1 MNAGFFKAVGF
12 LLILASLG
20 LISDALAASA
30 SSAVPKAKQGAETRG
45 YVVATSHDE
54 IVEMAKKEGKVRALA
69 SHEPVSIKNLAAAF
83 RKKYPFLD
91 VHLEEVTGADAAQR
105 LLLELE
111 AGHPTGWDATYVP
124 QDFYKEYLP
133 HMKRFDIIGMAA
145 RGVLRIPPQI
155 IDPVHRN
162 MVIVANNTAVLAY
175 NKRMISAEKIP
186 NAWEGFLSPEFKGRK
201 FATDVRPLYVGAG
214 LVPVW
219 GLEKTLEFARK
230 FAAQEPIWVRGST
243 RGMLAMIA
251 GQYPIF
257 VAPTIGAFQR
267 ALARDPTK
275 SVAYKVVEPVPI
287 SSKPDGILATAAN
300 PYSALLWMEFQASPE
315 AQKIIDEEHQGSAII
330 TGTFQERL
338 TRGKERSLQD
348 WGHLSEMNGYTKK
361 VVEAFG
367 FPTPTEI
374 K

>member
-1 MNAGFFKAVGF
+1 MKAGLFKAVGF
-12 LLILASLG
+12 FVILTSSG

-30 SSAVPKAKQGAETRG
+30 GPALLKAKQEAETRD
-45 YVVATSHDE
+45 YVFAASHDE

-69 SHEPVSIKNLAAAF
+69 SHEPVSIKNLVAAF

-91 VHLEEVTGADAAQR
+91 AHVEEVTGADAAQR
-105 LLLELE
+105 LLLELK
-111 AGHPTGWDATYVP
+111 AGHPTGWDATFVP
-124 QDFYKEYLP
+124 QDFYREYLP
-133 HMKRFDIIGMAA
+133 YMKKFDILGMVEQ
-145 RGVLRIPPQI
+145 RVLRIPPQI

-175 NKRMISAEKIP
+175 NKKMISVEKIP
-186 NAWEGFLSPEFKGRK
+186 DAWEGFLKPEFKGRK
-201 FATDVRPLYVGAG
+201 FATDIRPLYVGTG
-214 LVPVW
+214 LVPAW
-219 GLEKTLEFARK
+219 GLEKTLDFARK
-230 FAAQEPIWVRGST
+230 LATQEPVWVRGST

-257 VAPTIGAFQR
+257 VAPTIGAFER

-300 PYSALLWMEFQASPE
+300 PYSALLWMEFQASSE

-338 TRGKERSLQD
+338 TRGKKISLQD
-348 WGHLSEMNGYTKK
+348 WDHLSEMGEYTKK

-367 FPTPTEI
+367 FPTPT
-374 K
+374 KSK